1 MLSDAGPCVVSEVSV
16 LLVTVV
22 ISETVETFGDVV
34 VSRTTFVPGM
44 VTVPEVVAMSGL
56 VVVSGDVV
64 VSDVVV
70 ISSVSVVSCCG
81 SG

>member
-22 ISETVETFGDVV
+22 ISEIVETFGDVV

-44 VTVPEVVAMSGL
+44 VAISGL